1 MEKQTFLHVAQII
14 GAHGVKGELK
24 VVVLSEN
31 KDRLQELSELSLLTA
46 GGLFVKKVRFTA
58 RRMNNFELIKIEGLD
73 DRDEALALKNHYL
86 SVSRD
91 EAAPLPEGRYYVSD
105 LIGLKVIDAERGE
118 IGRLKDISD
127 NGAQDIYEIARPKM
141 KALYLAISPETFLDA
156 DLNKGEI
163 HVQLP
168 HGLWEIYD

>member
-1 MEKQTFLHVAQII
+1 M
-14 GAHGVKGELK
+14 
-24 VVVLSEN
+24 
-31 KDRLQELSELSLLTA
+31 
-46 GGLFVKKVRFTA
+46 
-58 RRMNNFELIKIEGLD
+58 
-73 DRDEALALKNHYL
+73 
-86 SVSRD
+86 
-91 EAAPLPEGRYYVSD
+91 SD

-127 NGAQDIYEIARPKM
+127 NGAQDIYEIARPNM